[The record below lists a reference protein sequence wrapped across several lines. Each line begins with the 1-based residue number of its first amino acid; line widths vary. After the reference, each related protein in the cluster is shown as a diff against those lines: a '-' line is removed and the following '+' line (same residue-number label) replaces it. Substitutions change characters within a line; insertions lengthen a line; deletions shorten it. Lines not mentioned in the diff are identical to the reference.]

1 MATIDYAPGV
11 PCWVDLGSPDMEAS
25 TSFYGQL
32 FGWQAETSPD
42 PDAGGYTFFRY
53 QGKPVAAGMP
63 LMSGD
68 QPPAWNCYVSVD
80 DAAATGRA
88 VEANGGK
95 VLMAPMEVMGQGT
108 MAMFLDPEGAPFAV
122 WQPAAFAGAGV
133 VNEPNTFCWSE
144 LSTRDPEG
152 AIHFYGRVFGWGHET
167 NAFGDSSYTEW
178 KVGGR
183 SIGGMMPMTVQPPDV
198 PPHWAVYFAVEDA
211 DAALAT
217 AQRLGATPM
226 MPLMSV
232 DIGRF
237 TALTD
242 PQGAAFSI
250 IQLNQ
255 A

>member
-1 MATIDYAPGV
+1 MATTEYAPGV
-11 PCWVDLGSPDMEAS
+11 PCWVDLGTSDIEAAS
-25 TSFYGQL
+25 SFYGQL

-42 PDAGGYTFFRY
+42 PNAGGYTFFMLQDR
-53 QGKPVAAGMP
+53 PVAAAMP
-63 LMSGD
+63 LMSEG

-88 VEANGGK
+88 VESNGGK

-122 WQPAAFAGAGV
+122 WQPGAFAGAGT
-133 VNEPNTFCWSE
+133 VNDPNSFCWSE

-152 AIHFYGRVFGWGHET
+152 ARRFYPQVFGWDHQTADFEG
-167 NAFGDSSYTEW
+167 GSYTEW

-183 SIGGMMPMTVQPPDV
+183 SIAGMMPMTVQPPEV
-198 PPHWAVYFAVEDA
+198 PPHWAVYFAVPDA
-211 DAALAT
+211 EAALAT
-217 AQRLGATPM
+217 AQRLGATPL
-226 MPLMSV
+226 MPLMNV

-237 TALTD
+237 TALLD

-255 A
+255 T